1 MRFYKNEDQIE
12 QTTKIGTKLNNFN
25 KNRNQMYI

>member
-12 QTTKIGTKLNNFN
+12 QTMKIGTKLNNFN
-25 KNRNQMYI
+25 KNRDQMYI

>member
-12 QTTKIGTKLNNFN
+12 QTTKIWTKLNNFN
-25 KNRNQMYI
+25 KNRDQMYI

>member
-12 QTTKIGTKLNNFN
+12 QIMKIGTKLNNFN
-25 KNRNQMYI
+25 KNRDQMYI